1 MRATHDPT
9 IRRLDLFDWIRGS
22 CGRKRTQFAFM
33 RGMRTQITLLLER
46 VRAGDHEALDEL
58 MPLVIVDLRRIARS
72 FMRHQR
78 PGHTLQPTALI
89 NEAFIRLFGG
99 EPPAFADR
107 AHLLALSS
115 RVMRQLLVDHART
128 TAAAKRGGGNR
139 RVPWDTHI
147 EVQAEDGSGD
157 VKVLDL
163 HTALETLEREHSS
176 MAQVVEMHYF
186 AGMTAEEA
194 AAATGRSVHV
204 VRHELRLARAW
215 LRRELARRP
224 ADPRLPSR

>member
-1 MRATHDPT
+1 
-9 IRRLDLFDWIRGS
+9 
-22 CGRKRTQFAFM
+22 
-33 RGMRTQITLLLER
+33 MRTQVTLLLAR
-46 VRAGDHEALDEL
+46 VRAGEHEALDEL
-58 MPLVIVDLRRIARS
+58 MSLVIVDLRRIARS

-89 NEAFIRLFGG
+89 NEAFIRLFGD
-99 EPPAFADR
+99 EPPAFANR

-115 RVMRQLLVDHART
+115 RIMRQLLVDHARA

-139 RVPWDTHI
+139 RVPWDTQI
-147 EVQAEDGSGD
+147 EVPAEDGSVD

-176 MAQVVEMHYF
+176 IAQVVEMHYF

-224 ADPRLPSR
+224 EDPLLPSR

>member
-1 MRATHDPT
+1 VDGGGRSS
-9 IRRLDLFDWIRGS
+9 RL
-22 CGRKRTQFAFM
+22 CAA
-33 RGMRTQITLLLER
+33 MRTQITLLLER
-46 VRAGDHEALDEL
+46 VRAGEHEALDEL

-89 NEAFIRLFGG
+89 NEAFIRLFGD

-115 RVMRQLLVDHART
+115 RIMRQLLVDHARA

-147 EVQAEDGSGD
+147 EVQAEDGSRD

-163 HTALETLEREHSS
+163 HTALETLEREHSC

-215 LRRELARRP
+215 LRRELARPP
-224 ADPRLPSR
+224 ADPLLPSR

>member
-1 MRATHDPT
+1 MK
-9 IRRLDLFDWIRGS
+9 L
-22 CGRKRTQFAFM
+22 
-33 RGMRTQITLLLER
+33 QITLLLER
-46 VRAGDHEALDEL
+46 VRAGESEALDEL

-89 NEAFIRLFGG
+89 NEAFIRLFGD
-99 EPPAFADR
+99 EPPSLAGR

-115 RVMRQLLVDHART
+115 RIMRQLLVEHARAA
-128 TAAAKRGGGNR
+128 AAAKRGGGNC
-139 RVPWDTHI
+139 RVPWDTNI
-147 EVQAEDGSGD
+147 DVPVADGNRD
-157 VKVLDL
+157 VNVLDL
-163 HTALETLEREHSS
+163 HAALETLEREHSS

-194 AAATGRSVHV
+194 AAAAGRSVHV

-224 ADPRLPSR
+224 ADAGRPSR

>member
-1 MRATHDPT
+1 
-9 IRRLDLFDWIRGS
+9 
-22 CGRKRTQFAFM
+22 
-33 RGMRTQITLLLER
+33 MRTQITLLLER
-46 VRAGDHEALDEL
+46 VRAGEHGALDEL

-72 FMRHQR
+72 CMRHQR
-78 PGHTLQPTALI
+78 AGHTLQPTALI
-89 NEAFIRLFGG
+89 NEAFIRLFGD
-99 EPPAFADR
+99 EPPALADR

-115 RVMRQLLVDHART
+115 RIMRQLLVDHARAT
-128 TAAAKRGGGNR
+128 DAAKRGGGNR
-139 RVPWDTHI
+139 VPWDTRI
-147 EVQAEDGSGD
+147 EVPAEDGSRD

-194 AAATGRSVHV
+194 AAATGRSAHV

-215 LRRELARRP
+215 LRRELARGP
-224 ADPRLPSR
+224 DDTSLPSR